1 MSVLFKLAFSAL
13 SPAGA
18 AARLNIL
25 IFHRVLPEAD
35 PLFPGEVDAA
45 RFAAMLG
52 WLKQWFQV
60 LPLDEAVRRLAEG
73 SLPARAAAIT
83 FDDGYADN
91 CTVAMPLLQRAGM
104 TATFFV
110 ATGFLDGGRMWNDT
124 LIEAVRHA
132 SGAEL
137 DVRDLAPGY
146 ADLPPLPL
154 TSWAQRRAAVDA
166 LIGRTKYLEPVAR
179 QALVDTVGRRS
190 GAALSSSLMMSSDQV
205 RQLRAGGMGIG
216 AHTVN
221 HPILAR
227 LDDAEARREISASKH
242 ALESLIDARV
252 GLFAYPNG
260 KPGADYSPANVALAR
275 ACGFDAAVSTSP
287 GVASRASDLYQLPRF
302 TPWDRSRWRYGLRLA
317 RNMVLA

>member
-1 MSVLFKLAFSAL
+1 
-13 SPAGA
+13 
-18 AARLNIL
+18 
-25 IFHRVLPEAD
+25 
-35 PLFPGEVDAA
+35 
-45 RFAAMLG
+45 
-52 WLKQWFQV
+52 V

-91 CTVAMPLLQRAGM
+91 CSVAMPLLQRAGM

-124 LIEAVRHA
+124 LIEAVRRA

-137 DVRDLAPGY
+137 DVRDLAPAY

-154 TSWAQRRAAVDA
+154 ATWEQKRAAVET

-179 QALVDTVGRRS
+179 QALVDAVGRRS
-190 GAALSSSLMMSSDQV
+190 GAALSNTLMMSTEQV
-205 RQLRAGGMGIG
+205 RQLRAGGMGVG

-227 LDDAEARREISASKH
+227 LDEAEARQEILASKN
-242 ALESLIDARV
+242 ALEAMLDERV

-260 KPGADYSPANVALAR
+260 KPGADYSPANVALVR
-275 ACGFDAAVSTSP
+275 ACGFDAAVSTSA
-287 GVASRASDLYQLPRF
+287 GVAGRASDLFQLPRF
-302 TPWDRSRWRYGLRLA
+302 TPWDRERWRYGLRLVK
-317 RNMVLA
+317 NMVKA

>member
-1 MSVLFKLAFSAL
+1 MSLFKLTFSAL

-25 IFHRVLPEAD
+25 IFHRVLPQPD

-52 WLKQWFQV
+52 WLGQWFQV

-124 LIEAVRHA
+124 LIEAVR
-132 SGAEL
+132 GAAGTEL
-137 DVRDLAPGY
+137 ALRDLAEVY

-154 TSWAQRRAAVDA
+154 SNWAHKRAAVET
-166 LIGRTKYLEPVAR
+166 LIARTKYLEPKAR
-179 QALVDTVGRRS
+179 QALVDAVGRRS
-190 GAALSSSLMMSSDQV
+190 GAHLSDSLMMSSDQV

-227 LDDAEARREISASKH
+227 LEDAEAKLEIMASK
-242 ALESLIDARV
+242 ATLEALIDERV

-260 KPGADYSPANVALAR
+260 KPGTDYSDASVALVR
-275 ACGFDAAVSTSP
+275 GCGFDAAVSTSP
-287 GVASRASDLYQLPRF
+287 GVSSRDSDLFQLPRF
-302 TPWDRSRWRYGLRLA
+302 TPWDRQRWRYGLRLV
-317 RNMVLA
+317 RNMVGT